1 MNDVKLTKQ
10 SEAILSKL
18 LEDVKA
24 HRLTPEEMEKIREG
38 LRLYESLGV
47 LGNVVI
53 KAAAIVGSGVM
64 LYQFFGGRG
73 SQQ

>member
-1 MNDVKLTKQ
+1 MPEVKLTKQ
-10 SEAILSKL
+10 SEAILAKL
-18 LEDVKA
+18 LEDVQA
-24 HRLTPEEMEKIREG
+24 HRLTPEEMGKIREG

-47 LGNVVI
+47 LGNVII

-73 SQQ
+73 NAQ